1 MRLAITIIIA
11 IMIMVTKTTLSTLTA
26 MHRAMN
32 TAESPSRPRNTITDT
47 IMDASI
53 RIELTPPDI
62 RRWRTGT
69 GSIEYIH
76 TLDSGRPGPHVM
88 VNAITHG
95 NEICGAITVDRLLG
109 MAAEGMRPARGKLTL
124 SFANIRAFEN
134 WNPDNPHANRFVDED
149 FNRVWAP
156 DTLDGPRQSV
166 ELTRA
171 RAMRPVVET
180 VDLLY
185 DIHSMHN
192 PHGPVM
198 ICGPLQKGIDLA
210 RAVGVPEFIVSDKG
224 HANGTRMRDFGG
236 FGDPDSPKNA
246 LLVECGQHW
255 ESAAAEVSWQSTWR
269 FLRESGVMDAA
280 LCDVEIDAAT
290 RQPTQ
295 KVVKVTDAIIANSSD
310 FKFTDGL
317 NGLSVVSRAGDL
329 IATDG
334 GVPVTAPYD
343 QCVLIMPTLIHVKQ
357 GLTAVRL
364 GRIENG

>member
-1 MRLAITIIIA
+1 
-11 IMIMVTKTTLSTLTA
+11 
-26 MHRAMN
+26 
-32 TAESPSRPRNTITDT
+32 
-47 IMDASI
+47 MDASI